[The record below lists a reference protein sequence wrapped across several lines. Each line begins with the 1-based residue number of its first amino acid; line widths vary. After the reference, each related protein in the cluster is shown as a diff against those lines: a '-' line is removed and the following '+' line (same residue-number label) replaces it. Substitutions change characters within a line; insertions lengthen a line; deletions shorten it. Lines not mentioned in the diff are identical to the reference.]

1 MEKFCT
7 NCGSPI
13 EEGTLFCP
21 ECGQKLDVQPAAP
34 ATNFVAAAAAAVPP
48 VEAAPAAAPA
58 EPATSYSYGYGAPA
72 QPKNEP
78 APAPAP
84 APVQPAAEPAPQP
97 FTHENEYGTVSNEA
111 AVGSPVVKTSAY
123 FWLSLLFAIPVIGL
137 IVMIIMAC
145 AAKNKNLKH
154 WTRALL
160 IWILVGLI
168 ISVILGLVAWI
179 IGKNAGIEL
188 TNIDFN
194 AIFQSLFD
202 ALGV

>member
-1 MEKFCT
+1 MKHCPYCGSALDDGAKFCV
-7 NCGSPI
+7 
-13 EEGTLFCP
+13 
-21 ECGQKLDVQPAAP
+21 ECGQPLPEDAP
-34 ATNFVAAAAAAVPP
+34 V
-48 VEAAPAAAPA
+48 VEAAPAAAPV
-58 EPATSYSYGYGAPA
+58 EPVHAKPA
-72 QPKNEP
+72 VSDGP
-78 APAPAP
+78 AAA
-84 APVQPAAEPAPQP
+84 APVPAAAEASQAAPV
-97 FTHENEYGTVSNEA
+97 EM
-111 AVGSPVVKTSAY
+111 PVITQIPPKKQMLSTFQY
-123 FWLSLLFAIPVIGL
+123 ILLSLLYGIPVIGL

-168 ISVILGLVAWI
+168 VSVILGLVAWI

>member
-21 ECGQKLDVQPAAP
+21 ECGQKVPVEEVPAS
-34 ATNFVAAAAAAVPP
+34 NFVAAAAAAVPP
-48 VEAAPAAAPA
+48 VEPAPVQPSYVPPVPPAA
-58 EPATSYSYGYGAPA
+58 E
-72 QPKNEP
+72 
-78 APAPAP
+78 PAP
-84 APVQPAAEPAPQP
+84 APVQPKAEPAAEV
-97 FTHENEYGTVSNEA
+97 FTHESELGTVTNEP
-111 AVGSPVVKTSAY
+111 AVNSPVVKTGTY
-123 FWLSLLFAIPVIGL
+123 FWLMLLFAIPVLGL

-145 AAKNKNLKH
+145 AARNKNLKH
-154 WTRALL
+154 WVRALL

-168 ISVILGLVAWI
+168 ASLIAGLVLYI

-202 ALGV
+202 AIGI